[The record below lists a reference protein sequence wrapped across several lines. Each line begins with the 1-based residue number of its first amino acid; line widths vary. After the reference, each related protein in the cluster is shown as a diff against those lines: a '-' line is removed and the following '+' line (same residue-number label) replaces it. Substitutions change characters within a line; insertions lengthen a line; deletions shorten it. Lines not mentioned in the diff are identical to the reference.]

1 MGQALPLTGCHQA
14 GIPASSLHLA
24 RRRLRILREEVLRGG
39 LESRVLRRRQAVVLL
54 FPALHG
60 FGNLE
65 LGESQPLGSI
75 GPINR
80 LRSGFA
86 RRRSETEDD

>member
-1 MGQALPLTGCHQA
+1 MLLEE
-14 GIPASSLHLA
+14 A
-24 RRRLRILREEVLRGG
+24 RRGR
-39 LESRVLRRRQAVVLL
+39 LESRVLRHRQAVVLL

-65 LGESQPLGSI
+65 LGESQPLGPI

-86 RRRSETEDD
+86 RRRSVTEDD